1 MQNDNND
8 IDVNLVVTIY
18 NQKIS
23 NLINQNVI
31 LEAKLQSL
39 LKTFSEE
46 KNSLLMANLDLQK
59 KVDSLLNEKKT
70 SKTGTKYEDSEV
82 E

>member
-82 E
+82 D

>member
-70 SKTGTKYEDSEV
+70 SKTGTKYEDSGV